1 MQKNWTIEELQAM
14 TGNTIEMT
22 ENNMKL
28 LENSMKQLQEFQKTL
43 GRTDIQETMK
53 AYEKVSEQTEQEQER
68 KQDNKNKYTYDEI
81 SKEIDRIIDTAT
93 KENPLLK
100 HILNHSYD
108 IAKAYTLINFDNE
121 VKEEY
126 EFDRIDNDDE
136 SIYNGNRM
144 YSNLADCFY
153 TSSVVNEHSTIDIIK
168 ALIIAIINNDWCF
181 IADIYFNN
189 MNSIKAQGYLYN
201 AARLSLDSKAYHK
214 TKHSNT

>member
-1 MQKNWTIEELQAM
+1 MQKNLTIEELQ
-14 TGNTIEMT
+14 EMT
-22 ENNMKL
+22 ENNMK
-28 LENSMKQLQEFQKTL
+28 QLQEIQKIL
-43 GRTDIQETMK
+43 GHTDVEETMK
-53 AYEKVSEQTEQEQER
+53 AYENVSEQREKPQDKQQQEQ

-81 SKEIDRIIDTAT
+81 SKEIDSIIDTAT
-93 KENPLLK
+93 KENPLLQ

-126 EFDRIDNDDE
+126 EFDRIDNDEYD
-136 SIYNGNRM
+136 GNRM

-153 TSSVVNEHSTIDIIK
+153 TSSMTNEHFTIDIIK

-189 MNSIKAQGYLYN
+189 MNGTKAMVYLNN

>member
-1 MQKNWTIEELQAM
+1 MQKKLNIEELQ
-14 TGNTIEMT
+14 EMT
-22 ENNMKL
+22 ENNMK
-28 LENSMKQLQEFQKTL
+28 QLQEIQKIL
-43 GRTDIQETMK
+43 GHTDVEETMK
-53 AYEKVSEQTEQEQER
+53 AYENVSEQREKPQDKQQQEQ

-81 SKEIDRIIDTAT
+81 SKEIDSIIDTAT

-126 EFDRIDNDDE
+126 EFDRIDNDEYD
-136 SIYNGNRM
+136 GNRM

-153 TSSVVNEHSTIDIIK
+153 TSSAANEHSTIDIIK

-189 MNSIKAQGYLYN
+189 MNGTKALAYLYN

>member
-1 MQKNWTIEELQAM
+1 MTANKKEELKAIKELLECGAFTEEEIMNDPKRTIKEKQMLGLLKDSKTNETIETNEE
-14 TGNTIEMT
+14 TNETEYTIEQ
-22 ENNMKL
+22 L
-28 LENSMKQLQEFQKTL
+28 LDE
-43 GRTDIQETMK
+43 
-53 AYEKVSEQTEQEQER
+53 V
-68 KQDNKNKYTYDEI
+68 DNI
-81 SKEIDRIIDTAT
+81 VDTAL
-93 KENPLLK
+93 KDNPMLQ

-126 EFDRIDNDDE
+126 EFDRIDNDEYD
-136 SIYNGNRM
+136 GNRM

-153 TSSVVNEHSTIDIIK
+153 TSSMTNEHFTIDIIK

-189 MNSIKAQGYLYN
+189 MNGTKAMVYLNN